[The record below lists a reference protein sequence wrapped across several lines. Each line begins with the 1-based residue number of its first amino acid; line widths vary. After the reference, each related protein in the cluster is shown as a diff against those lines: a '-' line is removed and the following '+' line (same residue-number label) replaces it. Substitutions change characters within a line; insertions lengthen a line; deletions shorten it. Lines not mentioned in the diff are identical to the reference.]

1 MKRSNLMRKKLTALL
16 TSAILTTA
24 FMAGCGNGAQTSGE
38 ANQDTQTSEVSE
50 ALQDTQSAEGESS
63 IGQSGEETGAVT
75 YPVET
80 QEKLTV
86 MMRLDP
92 NLTTLGYT
100 SYEGTP
106 FGRELEAKT
115 GIDIEW
121 IQPADNNALLLALA
135 GGDLPDIVIMNYDT
149 YTGGINQL
157 AKDGIAIPITSYL
170 ESCAPDYLAVL
181 NSNDDYL
188 KGVKN
193 ADKEIYS
200 FAFLRG
206 DISTLSWRGVI
217 ARKDW
222 LDDLN
227 MEVPNTIDEF
237 YDMLI
242 AFRDEKGAVIPFSTR
257 NDWVPLLLTDGLI
270 TSAFGLP
277 TAEEYQIEGTYHY
290 GAYEDA
296 YKDCLTF
303 LNKLYAEGLLDVN
316 WQTTDE
322 TTTTANLLTGISGV
336 HLTTSG
342 RFESIM
348 GSAKEENFDIV
359 AIPSLTAEEGDT
371 PMYNLISRWVDS
383 DQNAFITES
392 CENVELA
399 MKFLNYAYSEEGNIL
414 YNFGVEGE
422 SYEMQDG
429 TPLFTDLIMN
439 NPDGVA
445 VTTIMSAYIM
455 SYKSGPLVQDK
466 LYYDQRMAMP
476 QQQESAVTWGSTDVL
491 DYKIQTISIP
501 EEFAS
506 EYVNLWSD
514 INTYISEMR
523 AKFITGEESLDNFA
537 AYQENLQKMGMDR
550 IIEIKQMALDEY
562 NSR

>member
-1 MKRSNLMRKKLTALL
+1 
-16 TSAILTTA
+16 
-24 FMAGCGNGAQTSGE
+24 
-38 ANQDTQTSEVSE
+38 
-50 ALQDTQSAEGESS
+50 
-63 IGQSGEETGAVT
+63 
-75 YPVET
+75 
-80 QEKLTV
+80 
-86 MMRLDP
+86 
-92 NLTTLGYT
+92 
-100 SYEGTP
+100 
-106 FGRELEAKT
+106 
-115 GIDIEW
+115 
-121 IQPADNNALLLALA
+121 
-135 GGDLPDIVIMNYDT
+135 
-149 YTGGINQL
+149 
-157 AKDGIAIPITSYL
+157 
-170 ESCAPDYLAVL
+170 
-181 NSNDDYL
+181 
-188 KGVKN
+188 
-193 ADKEIYS
+193 
-200 FAFLRG
+200 
-206 DISTLSWRGVI
+206 
-217 ARKDW
+217 
-222 LDDLN
+222 
-227 MEVPNTIDEF
+227 
-237 YDMLI
+237 
-242 AFRDEKGAVIPFSTR
+242 
-257 NDWVPLLLTDGLI
+257 
-270 TSAFGLP
+270 
-277 TAEEYQIEGTYHY
+277 
-290 GAYEDA
+290 
-296 YKDCLTF
+296 
-303 LNKLYAEGLLDVN
+303 VN

-359 AIPSLTAEEGDT
+359 AIPSLAAEEGDT